1 MRAVATLLIT
11 ILAAPAAGSAQTAVE
26 RGTIAVFP
34 FYADSV
40 NSQIADGIA
49 TGMESALNESGR
61 FMAVLPMAADAA
73 VKQALMDTRSE
84 LNLNSIVQIAQ
95 DAQLNANYVL
105 TGQVIGHDLKEAVD
119 PTGGKAFR
127 AEARVTVRIAD
138 VATRAMVLSENL
150 IIHSGPTQDV
160 CGGNVLQRGR
170 CEAENLVKRS
180 WTYKTPDE
188 ALASIQTNGNAALQI
203 QGAMTEK
210 LGYML
215 VDILEADGGMQV
227 VLRGVEGDPS
237 RGAKLKV
244 VETVTGVTGTS
255 YTRTIG
261 KLEVVELDEGIAFA
275 RITEGADAIV
285 KAVTEGKTVL
295 ILKD

>member
-1 MRAVATLLIT
+1 MRAVATMLT
-11 ILAAPAAGSAQTAVE
+11 AFLAVPAGATAQTAIE

-34 FYADSV
+34 FYADSA
-40 NSQIADGIA
+40 NADIADAIA
-49 TGMESALNESGR
+49 TGMETALDESGR
-61 FMAVLPMAADAA
+61 FMAVLAMAADAA
-73 VKQALMDTRSE
+73 VKQALQDTRSE

-105 TGQVIGHDLKEAVD
+105 TGQILGHDLKEAVD
-119 PTGGKAFR
+119 PTGSKAYR

-138 VATRAMVLSENL
+138 VASRAMVLSENL
-150 IIHSGPTQDV
+150 TLQSGPTQEI
-160 CGGNVLQRGR
+160 CSGNVLQRGK
-170 CEAENLVKRS
+170 CEAENLVKRN
-180 WTYKTPDE
+180 WTYRTPEE
-188 ALASIQTNGNAALQI
+188 ALASIQTNGNAAVQV

-227 VLRGVEGDPS
+227 VLRGVPGDPT

-244 VETVTGVTGTS
+244 VESVTGVTGST

-261 KLEVVELDEGIAFA
+261 KLQVAEIEDGIAFA
-275 RITEGADAIV
+275 SITEGADAIV
-285 KAVTEGKTVL
+285 KAVTDGKTVL

>member
-1 MRAVATLLIT
+1 MRAAATLL
-11 ILAAPAAGSAQTAVE
+11 AATLVAPGAAAAQASIE

-34 FYADSV
+34 FYADSA
-40 NSQIADGIA
+40 NAEIANAIA
-49 TGMESALNESGR
+49 TGMETALDESGR

-73 VKQALMDTRSE
+73 VKQALSDTRSE

-119 PTGGKAFR
+119 QNGATFYR

-138 VATRAMVLSENL
+138 VASRAMLLSENL
-150 IIHSGPTQDV
+150 TLHSGPTQDI
-160 CGGNVLQRGR
+160 CSGNVLQRGK
-170 CEAENLVKRS
+170 CEAENLVKRNWS
-180 WTYKTPDE
+180 YKTPEE
-188 ALASIQTNGNAALQI
+188 ALASIQTNGNAAVQV

-215 VDILEADGGMQV
+215 VDILEADGAMQV
-227 VLRGVEGDPS
+227 VLRGVEGDPV

-244 VETVTGVTGTS
+244 VEWVQGIRGAP
-255 YTRTIG
+255 YTRPLG
-261 KLEVVELDEGIAFA
+261 KVQVAEVDDGIAFA
-275 RITEGADAIV
+275 TITEGADAIV
-285 KAVTEGKTVL
+285 KAVTDGKTVL